1 MIKKRNFIHQNIKY
15 SFNWN
20 IRNYLEKMN
29 QLNSNRE
36 ELKKLGS
43 YLKHIYEGSLVPND
57 IFNTRNIPRVSQF
70 KIRGLKNAF
79 LTSLSKKLIRAGK
92 IKKSDSNSKFPRYVQ
107 KVYESYNKNQINRK
121 PGHDSVLKN
130 ILIFYYKINSVV
142 YSFNVLQR
150 THYERSVIKRS
161 KERCYQ

>member
-36 ELKKLGS
+36 ELKKLGI

-57 IFNTRNIPRVSQF
+57 IFNTKNNPRVSRW
-70 KIRGLKNAF
+70 IPP
-79 LTSLSKKLIRAGK
+79 
-92 IKKSDSNSKFPRYVQ
+92 FP
-107 KVYESYNKNQINRK
+107 
-121 PGHDSVLKN
+121 
-130 ILIFYYKINSVV
+130 
-142 YSFNVLQR
+142 
-150 THYERSVIKRS
+150 
-161 KERCYQ
+161 